1 LTVQVETF
9 SVEGPLLLTPRV
21 FKDDRGYFYESW
33 NGRVFAE
40 ALGLPL
46 EQSPVFAQDN
56 HSSSSFGVVRGL
68 HFQLE
73 PEPQAKLVR
82 CVVGEIFD
90 VAVDL
95 RQSSPTFGQ
104 SVGALLSASNH
115 QQLWVPVGFAH
126 GFMTLSD
133 QAEVLYKASHFWSK
147 ACERSL
153 LWNDPALG
161 IDWPLDRLGD
171 QEASLAAKDAEA
183 PTLAELA
190 SRGELF

>member
-1 LTVQVETF
+1 MQVKTF

-21 FKDDRGYFYESW
+21 FQDDRGFFYESW
-33 NGRVFAE
+33 NRRAFAE
-40 ALGLPL
+40 ALNLPVD
-46 EQSPVFAQDN
+46 QSPVFAQDN

-95 RQSSPTFGQ
+95 RQSSPTFGH

-147 ACERSL
+147 DCERSL

-161 IDWPLDRLGD
+161 LPWPLDRLGG
-171 QEASLAAKDAEA
+171 QEACLAAKDAEA

-190 SRGELF
+190 SRGEVFP

>member
-1 LTVQVETF
+1 
-9 SVEGPLLLTPRV
+9 
-21 FKDDRGYFYESW
+21 
-33 NGRVFAE
+33 
-40 ALGLPL
+40 
-46 EQSPVFAQDN
+46 
-56 HSSSSFGVVRGL
+56 
-68 HFQLE
+68 
-73 PEPQAKLVR
+73 
-82 CVVGEIFD
+82 VVGEIFD

-190 SRGELF
+190 SRGELL

>member
-1 LTVQVETF
+1 MQVETF

-21 FKDDRGYFYESW
+21 FNDDRGFFYESW
-33 NGRVFAE
+33 NQRSFAE
-40 ALGLPL
+40 ALGRPID
-46 EQSPVFAQDN
+46 QSPVFAQDN

-68 HFQLE
+68 HYQLE

-95 RQSSPTFGQ
+95 RRSSPTFGQ
-104 SVGALLSASNH
+104 WVGAVLSATNH

-126 GFMTLSD
+126 GFMTLSP

-147 ACERSL
+147 SCERSL
-153 LWNDPALG
+153 LWNDPAIG
-161 IDWPLDRLGD
+161 IDWPFDRLGGH
-171 QEASLAAKDAEA
+171 QASLAVKDAQA
-183 PTLAELA
+183 PTLAELGD
-190 SRGELF
+190 RGELFP

>member
-1 LTVQVETF
+1 MQVKTF

-21 FKDDRGYFYESW
+21 FQDDRGFFYESW
-33 NGRVFAE
+33 NRRTFAE
-40 ALGLPL
+40 ALGLPI

-133 QAEVLYKASHFWSK
+133 HAEVLYKASHFWSK
-147 ACERSL
+147 DCERSL

-161 IDWPLDRLGD
+161 LPWPLDRLGG
-171 QEASLAAKDAEA
+171 QEACLAAKDAGA

-190 SRGELF
+190 SRGEVFP

>member
-1 LTVQVETF
+1 
-9 SVEGPLLLTPRV
+9 LLLTPRV
-21 FKDDRGYFYESW
+21 FQDDRGFFYESW
-33 NGRVFAE
+33 NLRTFAE
-40 ALGLPL
+40 ALGLPI

-73 PEPQAKLVR
+73 PQPQAKLVR

-95 RQSSPTFGQ
+95 RQSSPTFGH

-147 ACERSL
+147 HCERSL

-161 IDWPLDRLGD
+161 LQWPLDRLGGGGPCGRH
-171 QEASLAAKDAEA
+171 LRHLHIGDA
-183 PTLAELA
+183 PV
-190 SRGELF
+190 RGL